1 MVGEEGKMRKLINND
16 KLFTVFNYLLATLF
30 LVIAFYPLWYVVIC
44 SFSDPTAVVT
54 GKVWITPAEI
64 TLAGYE
70 RMFAETEI
78 WYGYARTIAYTVV
91 GTCINLLF
99 TIPAGYALTRK
110 TLPFRKAINIYFML
124 TMFIGG
130 GLIPTYLW
138 MSKLGLVDN
147 VLVLVLMGAVNVW
160 NMIICRTFFDSNIPA
175 ELIDAAKIDGGS
187 ETRIFTTIVIPL
199 SKALLAVMMLFFAVG
214 HWNSY
219 FTAMVYMRSNSKW
232 PLQLVLRQLLLTVN
246 NVDEGTGSSMDR
258 MMQLQGMKYAV
269 VIAASVPV
277 LVVYPFIQ
285 KHFVKGIMI
294 GAVKG

>member
-1 MVGEEGKMRKLINND
+1 MRKLINND

-246 NVDEGTGSSMDR
+246 GVDEGTGSGMSR
-258 MMQLQGMKYAV
+258 ILQLQGMKYAV
-269 VIAASVPV
+269 VIASSAPV
-277 LVVYPFIQ
+277 LAIYPFIQ
-285 KHFVKGIMI
+285 KYFVKGVMI

>member
-1 MVGEEGKMRKLINND
+1 MRKLINND

>member
-1 MVGEEGKMRKLINND
+1 MRKLINND
-16 KLFTVFNYLLATLF
+16 KPFTVFNYLLAAFF
-30 LVIAFYPLWYVVIC
+30 LVVAFYPLWYVVIC
-44 SFSDPTAVVT
+44 SFSDPSAIVT
-54 GKVWITPAEI
+54 GKVWILPAEI
-64 TLAGYE
+64 SLAGYK

-78 WYGYARTIAYTVV
+78 WFGYARTIAYTVV

-138 MSKLGLVDN
+138 MSKLGMVDN
-147 VLVLVLMGAVNVW
+147 VLVLVLMGAVSVW

-199 SKALLAVMMLFFAVG
+199 SKALLAVMTLFFAVG

-219 FTAMVYMRSNSKW
+219 FTAMVYMRSNDKW

-246 NVDEGTGSSMDR
+246 NVDEGTGSGMNR
-258 MMQLQGMKYAV
+258 MLQLQGMKYAV

-285 KHFVKGIMI
+285 KYFVKGVMI